1 MRPEKEES
9 ISSGQPIGESQPA
22 EPEAK
27 TGSQWQLPAKQVV
40 LSFLCFPPK
49 HLSVH
54 TFRNW
59 MRKIAIAEARTVGS
73 DKSGFLRKAGAL
85 AVSLNNHVWIH
96 CLGNNEGVA

>member
-27 TGSQWQLPAKQVV
+27 TGSQWQLTTKQVV
-40 LSFLCFPPK
+40 LSFLSFPPK

-59 MRKIAIAEARTVGS
+59 MRKIGIAEAQTVGS
-73 DKSGFLRKAGAL
+73 DKSGFQRKAGAL
-85 AVSLNNHVWIH
+85 SVSLDMLPRLDMLPW
-96 CLGNNEGVA
+96 EQ